1 MARAR
6 AHLQKA
12 AQAAKE
18 GLDRKFGAPWHCVVG
33 EGFSYTVTHQ
43 AACSVFLY
51 YAEKLGVLVW
61 KA

>member
-1 MARAR
+1 L
-6 AHLQKA
+6 LQKA

-33 EGFSYTVTHQ
+33 EGFSYNVTHQ